1 MTSDETPGRW
11 QRVEEVVSEA
21 LEHEPSQ
28 RAAFL
33 DEACAGDPQLR
44 REAES
49 LLYAHDHPG
58 PLDELAAEIAPL
70 FGRARGSDPAQVA
83 PERVGRYRIG
93 GRVSDGGMGVVYH
106 AVDEELGRT
115 VALKFLQARY
125 RADDSAGK
133 RFRREARI
141 VAALEHP
148 NICTVHEI
156 GESADGR
163 LYIAMPLYDGETL
176 AERIDHGPLAVDDAV
191 QVAVQVARGLA
202 KAHAAGIVH
211 RDVKPS
217 NVFITTDG
225 VVKLLDFGIAKLE
238 DPALTATGATGPLG
252 TVAYMSPEQSR
263 GEAVD
268 ARSDIWSLGV
278 VLYEMLA
285 GQRPFTGD
293 VPAVVLDA
301 IQQGRYVP
309 LAERRPDVPPSLA
322 RIIDV
327 ALSREPA
334 ARQQSASVFERDLL
348 ALGAAPSTAGHP
360 FARLAAA
367 SPSRLWARMRATR
380 LRRAVLATVA
390 VVALGGIASAIVV
403 SRRSPRRDAVAP
415 PATAA
420 GPAAPSTRSMAVL
433 PFVDLSGGG
442 AADRY
447 FGDGLS
453 EEITTTLG
461 RVEGLRVAARTST
474 FALRERGL
482 DVRRIG
488 DTLGVDAVLEGSV
501 RRAGHRLRV
510 TTQLVDAHSGMRIW
524 SAAYDREDADVLTV
538 QDEIASAIADALELR
553 LRAHEGTPRVRS
565 TTNPEAYDL
574 YLRAL
579 QLRTDLSPDALERAT
594 DLLDRAIE
602 LQPDFALAY
611 AAKASVLE
619 PRVLFLQIPQAEG
632 LREARAAIDR
642 AFELDPRNGEAH
654 VARGILQLF
663 WEWDWA
669 GAERSLRSA
678 VALDP
683 NNAHAWHHLG
693 NYYRAMGRLDEA
705 ADARLRGLAL
715 DPLNARLRAALGE
728 EYFYAGR
735 WDDALAA
742 LQRAA
747 QIDPLHPI
755 LLGRANAAVGPGR
768 VYIAQGREAEGVRDL
783 LRVAALRGASADEVD
798 ALRAAYRTGGIH
810 GFWRAWL
817 DMDRR
822 QSGPSIDPLRVAS
835 LSAMAG
841 DTAQAL
847 TWLER
852 AYAERNPGL
861 IFMRTDPAFATLRT
875 NARYLRVERAMRF
888 PAR

>member
-1 MTSDETPGRW
+1 MTPDETPDRW
-11 QRVEEVVSEA
+11 LRVEEVVSGA
-21 LEHEPSQ
+21 LEREPSD
-28 RAAFL
+28 RAAWL
-33 DEACAGDPQLR
+33 DAACAGDPELR
-44 REAES
+44 REAAS
-49 LLYAHDHPG
+49 LLEAHDRSG
-58 PLDELAAEIAPL
+58 PLDQLAAEVAPL
-70 FGRARGSDPAQVA
+70 FGRVRGQDATQDA
-83 PERVGRYRIG
+83 PERVGRFRIG
-93 GRVSDGGMGVVYH
+93 GRVSNGGMGVVYH
-106 AVDEELGRT
+106 AVDESLGRT

-125 RADDSAGK
+125 HADDSAAR
-133 RFRREARI
+133 RFRREART

-156 GESADGR
+156 GESADGQ

-176 AERIDHGPLAVDDAV
+176 DQRIDRGPLAVEDAV
-191 QVAVQVARGLA
+191 QIAVQVARGLA
-202 KAHAAGIVH
+202 KAHAAGVVH

-217 NVFITTDG
+217 NVFITSDG
-225 VVKLLDFGIAKLE
+225 VVKLLDFGIAKLA
-238 DPALTATGATGPLG
+238 DAALTATGGAGPIG
-252 TVAYMSPEQSR
+252 TVAYMSPEQAR

-268 ARSDIWSLGV
+268 ARTDLWSLGV

-285 GQRPFTGD
+285 GRRPFTGD
-293 VPAVVLDA
+293 AAVVVLEA
-301 IQQGRYVP
+301 IQHERYVP
-309 LAERRPDVPPSLA
+309 LTEQRPDVPPALA
-322 RIIDV
+322 RIVEV
-327 ALSREPA
+327 ALSRDPA
-334 ARQQSASVFERDLL
+334 ARYQSAAALEHDLMRLGTATGGSGRFAERTR
-348 ALGAAPSTAGHP
+348 GAPA
-360 FARLAAA
+360 ARLRWVRQRRVVIAA
-367 SPSRLWARMRATR
+367 L
-380 LRRAVLATVA
+380 A
-390 VVALGGIASAIVV
+390 VVALALATAAVVASGGP
-403 SRRSPRRDAVAP
+403 SPRPGAVA

-420 GPAAPSTRSMAVL
+420 APTSRSLAVL
-433 PFVDLSGGG
+433 PFIDLSG
-442 AADRY
+442 ASADRY

-453 EEITTTLG
+453 EEITTALG
-461 RVEGLRVAARTST
+461 RIEGLRVAARTSS
-474 FALRERGL
+474 FALRDRAL

-510 TTQLVDAHSGMRIW
+510 TTQLVDTHSGMRIW
-524 SAAYDREDADVLTV
+524 AGAYDREDADVLTV
-538 QDEIASAIADALELR
+538 QDEIAGAIADALELR
-553 LRAHEGTPRVRS
+553 LRVHEGTPRVRS

-579 QLRTDLSPDALERAT
+579 QLRTDLSADGLQRAT

-619 PRVLFLQIPQAEG
+619 PRVLFRQIPQAEG
-632 LREARAAIDR
+632 LSATRAAIDH
-642 AFELDPRNGEAH
+642 AFALDPRNGEAH

-669 GAERSLRSA
+669 GAERSLRRA

-683 NNAHAWHHLG
+683 NDAHAWHHLG
-693 NYYRAMGRLDEA
+693 NYYRAMGRLDLA

-747 QIDPLHPI
+747 QLDPLHPI

-768 VYIAQGREAEGVRDL
+768 VYLAQGREAEGVRDL
-783 LRVAALRGASADEVD
+783 LRVAALRGASADEID

-817 DMDRR
+817 VMDRR
-822 QSGPSIDPLRVAS
+822 QSGPAMDPLRVAALSS
-835 LSAMAG
+835 LAG

-861 IFMRTDPAFATLRT
+861 IFMRTDPSYASLR
-875 NARYLRVERAMRF
+875 ASPRYRRIERAMRF
-888 PAR
+888 PSS

>member
-1 MTSDETPGRW
+1 MTSGETPGRW
-11 QRVEEVVSEA
+11 RRVEEVVSEA
-21 LEHEPSQ
+21 LEQEPSQ

-33 DEACAGDPQLR
+33 DDACAGDAQLR

-49 LLYAHDHPG
+49 LLEAHDRTG

-70 FGRARGSDPAQVA
+70 FGRARGADATQVA

-125 RADDSAGK
+125 HADDSAGK

-141 VAALEHP
+141 VAGLEHP
-148 NICTVHEI
+148 NICTIHEI

-176 AERIDHGPLAVDDAV
+176 AERIDRGPLAVDDAV
-191 QVAVQVARGLA
+191 QVAAQVARGLA

-225 VVKLLDFGIAKLE
+225 VVKLLDFGIAKLA
-238 DPALTATGATGPLG
+238 DAALTATGATGPLG
-252 TVAYMSPEQSR
+252 TVAYMSPEQAR
-263 GEAVD
+263 GAAVD

-285 GQRPFTGD
+285 GRRPFTGD

-309 LAERRPDVPPSLA
+309 LAERRPDIPPALA
-322 RIIDV
+322 RIVDA

-334 ARQQSASVFERDLL
+334 LRPPTAPALERSLL
-348 ALGAAPSTAGHP
+348 ALGAAPSAPGRSV
-360 FARLAAA
+360 ARIAAAPAAWRWARRRATPTRRSVLAA
-367 SPSRLWARMRATR
+367 
-380 LRRAVLATVA
+380 VA
-390 VVALGGIASAIVV
+390 VAALVGIAIAIVASGRV
-403 SRRSPRRDAVAP
+403 PRRTAAAA
-415 PATAA
+415 PATTADPVAA
-420 GPAAPSTRSMAVL
+420 SARSMAVL

-461 RVEGLRVAARTST
+461 RVEGLRVAARTSA
-474 FALRERGL
+474 FALRDRAL
-482 DVRRIG
+482 DMRQIG

-510 TTQLVDAHSGMRIW
+510 TTQLIDAHSGLRIW
-524 SAAYDREDADVLTV
+524 AGAYDREDTDVLAV

-553 LRAHEGTPRVRS
+553 LRAHDGTPRVRA

-579 QLRTDLSPDALERAT
+579 QLRTDLNPDALERAT

-619 PRVLFLQIPQAEG
+619 PRVLFRQIPQAEG
-632 LREARAAIDR
+632 LRAARAAIDR
-642 AFELDPRNGEAH
+642 AFALDPRNGEAH

-669 GAERSLRSA
+669 GAERSLRRA

-705 ADARLRGLAL
+705 ADARLHGLAL

-735 WDDALAA
+735 WDDALAS

-768 VYIAQGREAEGVRDL
+768 VYIAEGREAEGVRDL
-783 LRVAALRGASADEVD
+783 LRVAALRGASPDESD
-798 ALRAAYRTGGIH
+798 ALRAAYRTGGLH

-817 DMDRR
+817 AMDRR

-841 DTAQAL
+841 DSAQAL
-847 TWLER
+847 AWLER

-861 IFMRTDPAFATLRT
+861 IFMRTDPAFATLRS
-875 NARYLRVERAMRF
+875 NPRYLRVERAMRF

>member
-1 MTSDETPGRW
+1 MTSGGTPDRW
-11 QRVEEVVSEA
+11 LRVEEVVSEA
-21 LEHEPSQ
+21 LERDPSE
-28 RAAFL
+28 RAAWL
-33 DEACAGDPQLR
+33 DAACAGDPELR
-44 REAES
+44 REAAS
-49 LLYAHDHPG
+49 LLEAHDRHG
-58 PLDELAAEIAPL
+58 PLDQLAAEVAPL
-70 FGRARGSDPAQVA
+70 FGRVHGPDATQDA
-83 PERVGRYRIG
+83 PERVGRFRIG

-106 AVDEELGRT
+106 AVDEALGRT

-125 RADDSAGK
+125 RADDSAAR
-133 RFRREARI
+133 RFRREART

-176 AERIDHGPLAVDDAV
+176 DQRIDRGPLAVDDAV
-191 QVAVQVARGLA
+191 QIAVQMARGLA
-202 KAHAAGIVH
+202 KAHAAGVVH

-217 NVFITTDG
+217 NVFVTSDG
-225 VVKLLDFGIAKLE
+225 VVKLLDFGIAKLA
-238 DPALTATGATGPLG
+238 DGALTATGGAGPIG
-252 TVAYMSPEQSR
+252 TVAYMSPEQAR

-268 ARSDIWSLGV
+268 ARTDLWSLGV

-285 GQRPFTGD
+285 GRRPFTGD
-293 VPAVVLDA
+293 AAAVVLDA
-301 IQQGRYVP
+301 IQHARYVP
-309 LAERRPDVPPSLA
+309 LAEQRPDVPPVVA
-322 RIIDV
+322 RIVDV
-327 ALSREPA
+327 ALSKDPA
-334 ARQQSASVFERDLL
+334 ARQPSAAALEHDLL
-348 ALGAAPSTAGHP
+348 ALGTGTPSSRLRSTRRRRALLAALAVSVFALAAIGVAVATSGRSSRSRAAQASTAAAAPTP
-360 FARLAAA
+360 ARSL
-367 SPSRLWARMRATR
+367 
-380 LRRAVLATVA
+380 
-390 VVALGGIASAIVV
+390 
-403 SRRSPRRDAVAP
+403 
-415 PATAA
+415 
-420 GPAAPSTRSMAVL
+420 AVL
-433 PFVDLSGGG
+433 PFLDLSGGS
-442 AADRY
+442 ADRY

-453 EEITTTLG
+453 EEITTALG
-461 RVEGLRVAARTST
+461 RIEGLRVAARTSA
-474 FALRERGL
+474 FALRDRAL

-524 SAAYDREDADVLTV
+524 AGAYDREDADVLAV
-538 QDEIASAIADALELR
+538 QDEIAGAIADALELR
-553 LRAHEGTPRVRS
+553 LRVHEGTPRVRP

-579 QLRTDLSPDALERAT
+579 QLRTDLSADGLQRAT

-619 PRVLFLQIPQAEG
+619 PRVLFRQIPQAEG
-632 LREARAAIDR
+632 LSATRAAIDH
-642 AFELDPRNGEAH
+642 AFALDPRNAEAY

-669 GAERSLRSA
+669 GAERSLRRA

-693 NYYRAMGRLDEA
+693 NYYRAMGRLDLA

-747 QIDPLHPI
+747 QLDPLHPI
-755 LLGRANAAVGPGR
+755 LLGRANTAVGPGR
-768 VYIAQGREAEGVRDL
+768 VYIAQGREADGVREL
-783 LRVAALRGASADEVD
+783 LRVAALRGASADETD
-798 ALRAAYRTGGIH
+798 ALRMAYRTSGIH

-817 DMDRR
+817 AMDRR
-822 QSGPSIDPLRVAS
+822 QSGGAMDPLRVAS
-835 LSAMAG
+835 LSALAG

-847 TWLER
+847 AWLER
-852 AYAERNPGL
+852 AYGERNPGL
-861 IFMRTDPAFATLRT
+861 IFLRTDPSFASLRT
-875 NARYLRVERAMRF
+875 SPRYVRVERGMRF
-888 PAR
+888 PAG